1 MLIHSPCCYR
11 FPGAGAQPARPKPWS
26 RTASSPVQCPSDRG
40 SRSFQ
45 SCRRAGGRMA
55 CRPCERKQ
63 SRVIDEVI
71 EDTKPAA
78 RMKPTVP
85 NRDKALRING
95 DPRTARPPLV
105 RKQGGAGG
113 TAGPA
118 ASAAHAGCRLGWIK
132 SLGRIQPGIDLRRFP
147 EVKNV
152 LTRRGSR
159 SHSPRCA
166 GRRRRAASRRAPRLA
181 RQRRG
186 CPPLRAAHR
195 RRRSHHQ

>member
-1 MLIHSPCCYR
+1 MPPR
-11 FPGAGAQPARPKPWS
+11 FGCLQQTTSDGMQLRCPSTQRAVIAPGAGAPPARPKPWS

-45 SCRRAGGRMA
+45 SCLRAGDRMA

-85 NRDKALRING
+85 NRDKALRINA

-147 EVKNV
+147 G
-152 LTRRGSR
+152 LAGS
-159 SHSPRCA
+159 HMAAA
-166 GRRRRAASRRAPRLA
+166 GP
-181 RQRRG
+181 
-186 CPPLRAAHR
+186 
-195 RRRSHHQ
+195 